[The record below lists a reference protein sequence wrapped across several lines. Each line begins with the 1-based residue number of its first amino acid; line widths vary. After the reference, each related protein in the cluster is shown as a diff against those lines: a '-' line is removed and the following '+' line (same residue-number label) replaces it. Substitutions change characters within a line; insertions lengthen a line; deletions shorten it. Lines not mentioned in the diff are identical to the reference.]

1 MRPLREAIGDLSNP
15 GPDTNMYWA
24 QGCADCRYGIV
35 LAPPRTGAVSLYAE
49 RLVQASDQS
58 VEFCDCRAGHMA
70 RQHMRKL
77 WQTRQADGQL
87 RGVAGTLDEV
97 AWARSR
103 IEHAYRTMDVT
114 TPTIQEAA

>member
-15 GPDTNMYWA
+15 GPDTNMFWA

-58 VEFCDCRAGHMA
+58 VEFCACRAGHMA

-77 WQTRQADGQL
+77 WQTRQTEANGFSE
-87 RGVAGTLDEV
+87 LD
-97 AWARSR
+97 WARAHVVAAQSS
-103 IEHAYRTMDVT
+103 AM
-114 TPTIQEAA
+114 PTIHHDED